1 MGKSIG
7 LLELKSIPVGV
18 ETADAVL
25 KAANVELL
33 TASPTCPGKYV
44 IIICGA
50 VGAVKSAMESGMQMA
65 GVYLV
70 GHHIINNVHDSVPAA
85 IVGTA
90 EVERTAAI
98 GMIETM
104 TALTAVQA
112 GDLAAKAA
120 NVTLIGKVHVG
131 GGLVTVMVRGDV
143 GAVKA
148 ATDAG
153 AAAAEKVGELISV
166 HVIPRPHVEVDGIL
180 PHKNGEFD
188 QGQ

>member
-44 IIICGA
+44 IILCGA
-50 VGAVKSAMESGMQMA
+50 VGAVKSAMESGKQVA
-65 GVYLV
+65 GIYLV
-70 GHHIINNVHDSVPAA
+70 GHHIINNVHDSVPSA

-90 EVERTAAI
+90 EVTRTSAI

-120 NVTLIGKVHVG
+120 NVTLMEIRIARGLGGKGFILLTGEVSS
-131 GGLVTVMVRGDV
+131 VRS
-143 GAVKA
+143 AIKA
-148 ATDAG
+148 AMHQLEETGD
-153 AAAAEKVGELISV
+153 ITSSC
-166 HVIPRPHVEVDGIL
+166 VIPAPHPGLIEKL
-180 PHKNGEFD
+180 SN
-188 QGQ
+188 

>member
-25 KAANVELL
+25 KAAHVELL
-33 TASPTCPGKYV
+33 TATPTCPGKYV

-50 VGAVKSAMESGMQMA
+50 VGAVKSAMESGKQAA

-70 GHHIINNVHDSVPAA
+70 GHHIINNVHDSVPSA
-85 IVGTA
+85 IVGTV
-90 EVERTAAI
+90 EVTRTAAS

-112 GDLAAKAA
+112 GDMAA
-120 NVTLIGKVHVG
+120 NEANLTLMEIRIARGLGGKGFILLTGEVSS
-131 GGLVTVMVRGDV
+131 VRS
-143 GAVKA
+143 AVKA
-148 ATDAG
+148 AMHQLEETGD
-153 AAAAEKVGELISV
+153 ITSSC
-166 HVIPRPHVEVDGIL
+166 VIPSPHPGLIEKL
-180 PHKNGEFD
+180 SN
-188 QGQ
+188 

>member
-120 NVTLIGKVHVG
+120 NVTLMEVRIARGLGGKGFILLTGEVSS
-131 GGLVTVMVRGDV
+131 VRS
-143 GAVKA
+143 AVKA
-148 ATDAG
+148 AMHQLEETGD
-153 AAAAEKVGELISV
+153 ITSSC
-166 HVIPRPHVEVDGIL
+166 VIPSPHPGLIEEL
-180 PHKNGEFD
+180 SN
-188 QGQ
+188 

>member
-44 IIICGA
+44 IILCGA
-50 VGAVKSAMESGMQMA
+50 VGAVKSAMESGKQVA
-65 GVYLV
+65 GIYLV
-70 GHHIINNVHDSVPAA
+70 GHHIINNVHDSVPSA

-120 NVTLIGKVHVG
+120 NVTLMEIRIARGLGGKGFILLTGEVSS
-131 GGLVTVMVRGDV
+131 VRS
-143 GAVKA
+143 AIKA
-148 ATDAG
+148 AMHQLEESGDIT
-153 AAAAEKVGELISV
+153 SSC
-166 HVIPRPHVEVDGIL
+166 VIPSPHRDLIEKL
-180 PHKNGEFD
+180 SN
-188 QGQ
+188 

>member
-44 IIICGA
+44 IILCGA
-50 VGAVKSAMESGMQMA
+50 VGAVKSAMESGKQTA
-65 GVYLV
+65 GIYLV
-70 GHHIINNVHDSVPAA
+70 GHHIINNVHDSVPSA

-120 NVTLIGKVHVG
+120 NVTLMEIRIARGLGGKGFILLTGEVSS
-131 GGLVTVMVRGDV
+131 VRS
-143 GAVKA
+143 AVKA
-148 ATDAG
+148 AMHQLEETGD
-153 AAAAEKVGELISV
+153 ITSSC
-166 HVIPRPHVEVDGIL
+166 VIPSPHPGLIEKL
-180 PHKNGEFD
+180 AN
-188 QGQ
+188 

>member
-25 KAANVELL
+25 KAAHVELL
-33 TASPTCPGKYV
+33 TATPTCPGKYV

-50 VGAVKSAMESGMQMA
+50 VGAVKSAMESGKQAA

-70 GHHIINNVHDSVPAA
+70 GHHIINNVHDSVPSA
-85 IVGTA
+85 IVGTV
-90 EVERTAAI
+90 EVARTAAI

-112 GDLAAKAA
+112 GDMAAKAA
-120 NVTLIGKVHVG
+120 NVTLMEIRIARGLGGKGFILLTGEVSS
-131 GGLVTVMVRGDV
+131 VRS
-143 GAVKA
+143 AVKA
-148 ATDAG
+148 AMHQLEETGD
-153 AAAAEKVGELISV
+153 ITSSC
-166 HVIPRPHVEVDGIL
+166 VIPSTHPGLIEKL
-180 PHKNGEFD
+180 SN
-188 QGQ
+188 